1 MKTTSLIKALNLA
14 KPSLGTPDTIP
25 VLAHFCFDND
35 VVYAYND
42 ITAIVV
48 EERTGLSCAL
58 LGDTLI
64 GLLEASSDEDIEI
77 KLDSKAQTAN
87 IKFSSGI
94 AKIPTL
100 PPSEFVFQFPDGETS
115 FDLPLTEGVIKA
127 LETCLISVSTDSLK
141 PEFAGITLDVNKT
154 GAMLYSSDNIT
165 ASRYVLEKKIG
176 RKTVS
181 VVIPTAACQH
191 LIKLFSVCGAEDA
204 KLSVGDGFATAT
216 FCGATLI
223 TKLLTANAE
232 SFNKIFSEH
241 TNNTKLFDLPEGLG
255 MEIAKAKVVLNRD
268 QVKECF
274 IEFAKNKVSINATGT
289 LGKINTSLAAKGSG
303 SGTVNVSPESVARVL
318 HLTKQ
323 IAVNDARSL
332 ILYGGPLIHIIS
344 SAQVNQQETPVA
356 K

>member
-1 MKTTSLIKALNLA
+1 MKTASLVKALNLA

-48 EERTGLSCAL
+48 EEQTGLSGAL

-64 GLLEASSDEDIEI
+64 GLLEASGDEDIEI
-77 KLDSKAQTAN
+77 KMDAKAACAN
-87 IKFSSGI
+87 IKFSSGT
-94 AKIPTL
+94 AKIPIL
-100 PPSEFVFQFPDGETS
+100 PASEFVFQFPDGETS
-115 FDLPLTEGVIKA
+115 FDLPLTEGIIKA
-127 LETCLISVSTDSLK
+127 LETCLISVSADSLK

-154 GAMLYSSDNIT
+154 GALLYSSDNIT
-165 ASRYVLEKKIG
+165 ASRYVMEKKIG

-191 LIKLFSVCGAEDA
+191 LIKLFSVCGTENA
-204 KLSVGDGFATAT
+204 KLSVGEGFAIAT
-216 FCGATLI
+216 FTCATLI
-223 TKLLTANAE
+223 TKLLAANAE
-232 SFNKIFSEH
+232 SFAKIFSEH
-241 TNNTKLFDLPEGLG
+241 TDSTKLFDLPEGFG
-255 MEIAKAKVVLNRD
+255 MEIAKAKVVLDRD
-268 QVKECF
+268 QIKECF
-274 IEFAKNKVSINATGT
+274 IEFAKNRVSINATGT
-289 LGKINTSLAAKGSG
+289 LGKVNTSLVAKGSG

-332 ILYGGPLIHIIS
+332 ILYSGSLTHIIS
-344 SAQVNQQETPVA
+344 SAQVKPAAE
-356 K
+356 